1 MIINSI
7 ADGQVQANDLV
18 TFSPRD
24 ILYTIKGSTGSL
36 TGTIAAQSYAQVNA
50 AATGRPPYQVT
61 LGYVNQSYQAKPV
74 TVERDDAMVT
84 FWMCFPAGP
93 NGPTTL
99 VYAAQD

>member
-18 TFSPRD
+18 TFNPRD
-24 ILYTIKGSTGSL
+24 ILYTIKGSSGSL
-36 TGTIAAQSYAQVNA
+36 TGTVAAQSYASVNA
-50 AATGRPPYQVT
+50 AATGRPPYEVT

-74 TVERDDAMVT
+74 TVDRDDAMVT

-99 VYAAQD
+99 VYANQT